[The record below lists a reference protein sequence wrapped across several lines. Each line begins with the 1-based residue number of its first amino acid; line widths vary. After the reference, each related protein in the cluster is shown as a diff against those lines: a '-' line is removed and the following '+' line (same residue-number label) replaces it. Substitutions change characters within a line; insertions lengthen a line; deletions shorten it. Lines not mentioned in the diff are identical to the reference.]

1 MIAFFTALRA
11 IRAVYKGLRAL
22 VGILI
27 VSHGTYKWVQT
38 KRAT

>member
-1 MIAFFTALRA
+1 MTTFFMILRA
-11 IRAVYKGLRAL
+11 IRAVYKGVRAL

-38 KRAT
+38 KRAR

>member
-1 MIAFFTALRA
+1 MITFFTILRT

-27 VSHGTYKWVQT
+27 VSHGTYKWVQA
-38 KRAT
+38 KRT